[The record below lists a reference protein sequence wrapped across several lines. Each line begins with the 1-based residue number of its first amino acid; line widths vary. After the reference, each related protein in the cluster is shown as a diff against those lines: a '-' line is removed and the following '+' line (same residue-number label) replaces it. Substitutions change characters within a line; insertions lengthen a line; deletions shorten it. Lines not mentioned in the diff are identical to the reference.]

1 MSCYARAPYSIP
13 RARPRSRAH
22 AHAPRVRAHALT
34 RLHAPPRPHRCAAH
48 CAAASHHP
56 RIALR
61 MHAHEHGLRPPRATA
76 LCAQAAPPPT
86 RAALQRVRMRGAF
99 ARHRSLLILRALRT
113 LLHISIAD
121 GAHLCGG
128 AARRCSAARAAAVS
142 SRARRSAML
151 PVTVPPSICTHARVI
166 AASTAPTLLHRARR
180 LRRQKRAALPRAHT
194 DASRVIA
201 HSCARSSSLCVSI
214 ASRRSRCGG
223 RTAPQQQQPR
233 APQ

>member
-1 MSCYARAPYSIP
+1 MH
-13 RARPRSRAH
+13 ARPIQYH
-22 AHAPRVRAHALT
+22 ALVRAHARTHTHPAYALTLSRVST
-34 RLHAPPRPHRCAAH
+34 RLLAPTAAPRTAPPHHTTLASH
-48 CAAASHHP
+48 CACTHTSTACVPRALLHCARRPRRHP
-56 RIALR
+56 RALR
-61 MHAHEHGLRPPRATA
+61 CNA
-76 LCAQAAPPPT
+76 CACA
-86 RAALQRVRMRGAF
+86 RAF